1 MTTYTKNYIG
11 KGKQV
16 ENLDIVKVTIKKADL
31 DNCTHEYEGEDYV
44 TFEVARMRN
53 PDTYGRTHTCY
64 FQSKEETEDK
74 PKKPSRKKSKAK
86 AAQDDLPF

>member
-31 DNCTHEYEGEDYV
+31 ESCTHEYEGEDYV

-53 PDTYGRTHTCY
+53 PDNFGRTHTCY
-64 FQSKEETEDK
+64 FQTKEETEEQ
-74 PKKPSRKKSKAK
+74 PKESSRKQSQKKAPK
-86 AAQDDLPF
+86 DDVPA